1 MKFTRE
7 MIDTIK
13 KTVEDMDLAY
23 QFTYIGVRV
32 QSLPFSLGQMEHV
45 SHVWEDG
52 DDTGVEL
59 DGVCV
64 SSIYSLGANQYYGDH
79 VAIIGGELV
88 EYGEDEGEMIL
99 NDAEVVAVIC

>member
-1 MKFTRE
+1 MKLTHE
-7 MIDTIK
+7 MIGNIK
-13 KTVEDMDLAY
+13 KTVEDMDLTY
-23 QFTYIGVRV
+23 RFSYIGVRV
-32 QSLPFSLGQMEHV
+32 QSRPFSLGQMEHV
-45 SHVWEDG
+45 SHVWENG

-64 SSIYSLGANQYYGDH
+64 SSINSLCKNQYHGDH

-99 NDAEVVAVIC
+99 SEAEVVAVIC